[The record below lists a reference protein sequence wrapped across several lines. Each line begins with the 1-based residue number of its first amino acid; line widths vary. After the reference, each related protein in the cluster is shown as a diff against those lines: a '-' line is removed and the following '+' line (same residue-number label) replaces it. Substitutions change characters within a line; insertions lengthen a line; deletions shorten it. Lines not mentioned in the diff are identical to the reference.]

1 MRPSSPAPDREANH
15 DVLIAGRL
23 LEQVTAGT
31 GRPLSASVYE
41 TARLVRLAPWVWGH
55 HGRVDYLMA
64 LQGRDGAWGGPGGYA
79 LVPTLSATEA
89 LLHLALAR
97 DRPAIRADSAT
108 DAADLLATAAD
119 RGLQALRSML
129 GEGARPRPPVQ
140 ARTVGSDILVPH
152 LVKELNGTLRQGDP
166 RSAAYR
172 RLKHHTFAPF
182 SWPSPPSLPSCRC
195 SSPRGCGRPARHQDG
210 AVGARAMA
218 DQAAPPD
225 HRSPLPN
232 CRIFE
237 ATGAL
242 ADAAPDGMASGMVDG
257 ASGEVPAGGG
267 LVGGSPAATAAW
279 LAGRPAAERDSNH
292 TCSLEEV
299 ARRYGGPVPGSW
311 PATEFEQGHVVAALA
326 RAGLGSAVPR
336 ELRERLW
343 RWVSRSTA
351 VGCGPRE
358 ACAAR
363 SAAVHALGELG
374 ARLPSRTVR
383 LCATVTWAR
392 CGPGEPVPSPV
403 ATAHTLEAVGAHA
416 AAVPGQ
422 RLRWTS
428 AIIKITRW
436 LCENQHPGGHWE
448 DPGHASPY
456 YATSYVTMAMS
467 RHGDRTG
474 ISAAA
479 RAGRWIRG
487 TQRPDGSWGVW
498 GGTAEETAYALQA
511 LLALPHDRSSAAGS
525 AAALTRGAAALR
537 RLAATETGRPPLW
550 HGKDLYAPVAIIDAV
565 ILSVNRRLVARSWPA
580 APHLL

>member
-1 MRPSSPAPDREANH
+1 MGAPVRPSSSAPDREANH
-15 DVLIAGRL
+15 DVIIAGRL
-23 LEQVTAGT
+23 LEQVTVGT

-129 GEGARPRPPVQ
+129 GEGARPHLPVQ

-152 LVKELNGTLRQGDP
+152 LVKELNGTLRQADP

-182 SWPSPPSLPSCRC
+182 PWPSPRSLPS
-195 SSPRGCGRPARHQDG
+195 
-210 AVGARAMA
+210 
-218 DQAAPPD
+218 PPD

-237 ATGAL
+237 AAGAL
-242 ADAAPDGMASGMVDG
+242 PGAAPDGMASGMVDG

-279 LAGRPAAERDSNH
+279 LARRPAAERDSNYAR
-292 TCSLEEV
+292 SLEEV
-299 ARRYGGPVPGSW
+299 ARRYGGPVPGLW

-343 RWVSRSTA
+343 WWVSGSTA
-351 VGCGPRE
+351 IGCGPRE

-363 SAAVHALGELG
+363 SAALHALGELG
-374 ARLPSRTVR
+374 ARLPPQTVL
-383 LCATVTWAR
+383 LCATVAWAR

-403 ATAHTLEAVGAHA
+403 AAAHTLEAVGAHA
-416 AAVPGQ
+416 AAAPEQ
-422 RLRWTS
+422 RPRCTS
-428 AIIKITRW
+428 AIIKLTRW

-467 RHGDRTG
+467 RHRNRTG
-474 ISAAA
+474 FSAVA
-479 RAGRWIRG
+479 RAGRWIRA

-525 AAALTRGAAALR
+525 TVALTRGAAALR
-537 RLAATETGRPPLW
+537 RLSATETGRPPLW

-565 ILSVNRRLVARSWPA
+565 ILSVNRRLVARSWPTRPA
-580 APHLL
+580 GQHASPRHDDHSPS